1 MNTKEKTTDEYTLLV
16 WKRCVCVCKD
26 RTEPLPHVNNTEE
39 YHYRNKHAQT
49 HPHSLSTH
57 IQYITAVLNIRD
69 IHKVRVCV
77 QSSLVRGPLLW
88 MFLMIAWTTSE
99 VVPCPPMSAV
109 CNCKRIIKYC
119 NTNHIACFGQHSEV
133 KYFTMLITE
142 ITQLLFYTF
151 LSEYSATSLSP
162 VQASEL
168 LSITLI

>member
-1 MNTKEKTTDEYTLLV
+1 MVMERQNGVKLNLIIDTDMNTKEKTTDEYTLLV

-109 CNCKRIIKYC
+109 CNWVSFMVVRTAFLIIV
-119 NTNHIACFGQHSEV
+119 A
-133 KYFTMLITE
+133 
-142 ITQLLFYTF
+142 
-151 LSEYSATSLSP
+151 
-162 VQASEL
+162 
-168 LSITLI
+168 